1 MSQVNFNNQN
11 TQTQATQGA
20 GDIDF
25 ASLLSKLGVMSD
37 GTVVPPA
44 KDGKPGTSS
53 AELPV
58 LPKPSLAAGSSLAL
72 EILMEAI
79 GAEVQR
85 SEIKAGM
92 AGVKANNAQREAANK
107 EKLAKIEEQIK
118 NLEEAGIWDKI
129 GNVFKYIGMA
139 LAAVACVA
147 MIATGVGSAAGVAGL
162 VLIGLS
168 LANSVLDAI
177 GEAVDGQGWGLT
189 SWAGKLI
196 EKISGSEEA
205 GMWVKLGLD
214 LAISVAALI
223 CTCGASSSS
232 LAGQSV
238 EKVNQIAQTVSK
250 IASIS
255 KTIMDVGGA
264 GTKIASAVYTK
275 DSEDARAAQKRLEA
289 ILEKM
294 QMLNDIVTQ
303 HMKTVIEDGQKV
315 TDTVNEIVKENVQT
329 QTAILTGGGAQAMA

>member
-11 TQTQATQGA
+11 THTQATQGA

-44 KDGKPGTSS
+44 NDGKPGANST
-53 AELPV
+53 ELPV
-58 LPKPSLAAGSSLAL
+58 LPKPALAAGSSLAL

-118 NLEEAGIWDKI
+118 KLESASIWDKI

-177 GEAVDGQGWGLT
+177 GQAVDGQGWGLT

-196 EKISGSEEA
+196 EKLTGSQEA

-214 LAISVAALI
+214 VAISIAALI
-223 CTCGASSSS
+223 CTLGASSGS
-232 LAGQSV
+232 LAGQGA
-238 EKVNQIAQTVSK
+238 EKVNQIAQLVNKITTIAKTTVDVASAGSK
-250 IASIS
+250 IASS
-255 KTIMDVGGA
+255 
-264 GTKIASAVYTK
+264 VYTK
-275 DSEDARAAQKRLEA
+275 DAEYARAAQKRLQA
-289 ILEKM
+289 ILENM
-294 QMLNDIVTQ
+294 QLLNDVITQ
-303 HMKTVIEDGQKV
+303 HMKTVVEDSQKV
-315 TDTVNEIVKENVQT
+315 ANTVNEIVKENAQT